1 MITILF
7 AGLTKAKGMMQETE
21 SKNRIRFDNLN
32 FLLLDP
38 SKPFNTD
45 RLEGYDAVLIQ
56 YSNHIDIQR
65 IIDAIRSHNEKAIYL
80 IPIFLLSMAE
90 NMDSTTVELAD
101 GVVSN
106 STNLDSAAAI
116 THKIKSRR

>member
-1 MITILF
+1 
-7 AGLTKAKGMMQETE
+7 MQETE

-32 FLLLDP
+32 FLRIDP

-45 RLEGYDAVLIQ
+45 RLEEYDAVLIQ
-56 YSNHIDIQR
+56 YSNRIDIQR
-65 IIDAIRSHNEKAIYL
+65 IIGAIRSHNEKSIYL
-80 IPIFLLSMAE
+80 LPVFLLSMAE